1 MAYAVSLLFNAE
13 TADAVSARWQRLA
26 DAGLSRSMV
35 DLGYQPHLTLAAY
48 DELAVDMA
56 SAALDRVFDNVDRIP
71 VTLTSFSTFGAG
83 SGVCYA
89 ALASSPDLM
98 RLHATV
104 VGAIG
109 ETCRPHYQTGRW
121 TPHCTLARGMTDI
134 EIDHAKNLLAG
145 DWRSVAGTFEMADLV
160 EFTPV
165 AGIKRWPLAPTP
177 RSTRTP

>member
-26 DAGLSRSMV
+26 DVGLSRSMV

-121 TPHCTLARGMTDI
+121 TPHCTLATGMTDI

-145 DWRSVAGTFEMADLV
+145 DWRSLAGTFEMADLV

>member
-109 ETCRPHYQTGRW
+109 ETCRPHYQNGALDAPLHPGNGHDGHRDRSREEFTGRG
-121 TPHCTLARGMTDI
+121 LAI
-134 EIDHAKNLLAG
+134 
-145 DWRSVAGTFEMADLV
+145 
-160 EFTPV
+160 
-165 AGIKRWPLAPTP
+165 
-177 RSTRTP
+177 

>member
-121 TPHCTLARGMTDI
+121 TPHCTLATGMTRD
-134 EIDHAKNLLAG
+134 
-145 DWRSVAGTFEMADLV
+145 RSRE
-160 EFTPV
+160 EFT
-165 AGIKRWPLAPTP
+165 GRGLAIS
-177 RSTRTP
+177 RGDVRDGGFG